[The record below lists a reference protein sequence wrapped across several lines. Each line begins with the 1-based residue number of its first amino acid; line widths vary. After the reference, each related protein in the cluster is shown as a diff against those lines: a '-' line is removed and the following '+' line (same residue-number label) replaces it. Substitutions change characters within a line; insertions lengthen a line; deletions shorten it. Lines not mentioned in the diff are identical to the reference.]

1 VPEVP
6 PVPRARPLGLAD
18 RVEHALSD
26 AGPVAA
32 AFEGFE
38 PRPGQRRLAAEVA
51 RVVDAGGTLIAE
63 AGTGTGKTLAYLV
76 PAVLAGRR
84 VLISTGTRT
93 LQDQVFYKDLPA
105 LARALDLEIRAAYM
119 KGRTNFLCLHR
130 FERLR
135 EAAAGLPPAERRWLE
150 RIAEWAAATATG
162 DRSEIEDLPDDSSLW
177 SELTAT
183 SEQCLGRECPQY
195 ADCFVTRMRERAA
208 EASIVIVN
216 HHLLCADASV
226 RQSEFGEVIPD
237 CDVLVIDEAHQ
248 LEDIVT
254 QYFGLSLS
262 TYRIDE
268 LAHDGAAAVATVPAE
283 DGRFAVAVARAL
295 SDVQQAAR
303 RLFDAARLELRRSDG
318 SGDRVTLSPTAAER
332 LNDVGIDLSNAL
344 DALASR
350 IAEPA
355 EVPPDLAAI
364 GMRAATLREEL
375 KQLLATSD
383 GAYVHFIE
391 ARGRGVFL
399 RAAPID
405 VADVIRTAMLGTR
418 SATVLTS
425 ATLAVDGSFDYVLG
439 RLGVNGAQTLR
450 LPSEFDFRSQAIL
463 YLPSEMPDPR
473 SPEYNAAAA
482 WTISE
487 LLDRTEGRAF
497 VLFTSY
503 AAMHDVYARLEP
515 RVGWPLFVQ
524 GSAPRT
530 ALLRDFRATPNAVLL
545 ATSSFWQGVDVAG
558 EALSCVIIDRLP
570 FASPGDPLVAAR
582 IAAIQAR
589 GGQPFHEYQVPL
601 ATLTLLQGLGRL
613 IRTRTDRGVL
623 AVLDPRL
630 TRMSYGRRFLASL
643 PPAPITDSLSVV
655 EEFMQRTS

>member
-6 PVPRARPLGLAD
+6 PLPRTRPLGLAD

-51 RVVDAGGTLIAE
+51 RVVDSGGTLIAE

-135 EAAAGLPPAERRWLE
+135 EAAAGLPPNERRWLE

-295 SDVQQAAR
+295 ATSAGRTTVVRRRAA
-303 RLFDAARLELRRSDG
+303 ELRRSDG

-344 DALASR
+344 TRSRPHRRACGGATGSRGHRVTRRHDAR
-350 IAEPA
+350 GAE
-355 EVPPDLAAI
+355 AAARDERWHV
-364 GMRAATLREEL
+364 M
-375 KQLLATSD
+375 
-383 GAYVHFIE
+383 HFIE

-399 RAAPID
+399 RRRPS
-405 VADVIRTAMLGTR
+405 TSPTSFAM
-418 SATVLTS
+418 
-425 ATLAVDGSFDYVLG
+425 
-439 RLGVNGAQTLR
+439 
-450 LPSEFDFRSQAIL
+450 PSWAR
-463 YLPSEMPDPR
+463 
-473 SPEYNAAAA
+473 
-482 WTISE
+482 
-487 LLDRTEGRAF
+487 DR
-497 VLFTSY
+497 
-503 AAMHDVYARLEP
+503 
-515 RVGWPLFVQ
+515 
-524 GSAPRT
+524 
-530 ALLRDFRATPNAVLL
+530 
-545 ATSSFWQGVDVAG
+545 
-558 EALSCVIIDRLP
+558 
-570 FASPGDPLVAAR
+570 
-582 IAAIQAR
+582 
-589 GGQPFHEYQVPL
+589 
-601 ATLTLLQGLGRL
+601 
-613 IRTRTDRGVL
+613 
-623 AVLDPRL
+623 
-630 TRMSYGRRFLASL
+630 
-643 PPAPITDSLSVV
+643 PPC
-655 EEFMQRTS
+655 